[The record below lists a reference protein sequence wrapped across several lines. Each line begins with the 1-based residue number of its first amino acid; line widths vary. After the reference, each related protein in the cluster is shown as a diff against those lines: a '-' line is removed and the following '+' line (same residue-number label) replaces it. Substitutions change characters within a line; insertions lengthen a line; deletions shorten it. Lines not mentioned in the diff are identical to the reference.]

1 LNFDRFQ
8 TAAITPANLAFGK
21 VAGGKIM
28 DEIQRRAF
36 MKGAAIGALAFSVGG
51 AEVML
56 TPRQAQAQN
65 VALRTLTP
73 EQAATLGAMGEALVP
88 GAKDAGVVN
97 FVDQQLSIPAEQAL
111 LEARIMNVRPPFAN
125 FYRAALGA
133 IDGASKAKYGGKG
146 FAELNE
152 TEQHDFIDLMRQN
165 KLDGWKGPGAGF
177 VYFLMRTDAV
187 DVVYGTMDGYAGL
200 GVPYQPHIAPKKP
213 W

>member
-1 LNFDRFQ
+1 LNFARFQ
-8 TAAITPANLAFGK
+8 TADITP
-21 VAGGKIM
+21 VETGGKIM

-51 AEVML
+51 TEVLL

-73 EQAATLGAMGEALVP
+73 EQAVTLGAMGEALVP

-133 IDGASKAKYGGKG
+133 VEGASKARHGGRG
-146 FAELNE
+146 FAELNSA
-152 TEQHDFIDLMRQN
+152 EQHEFIDAMRQN
-165 KLDGWKGPGAGF
+165 KIEEWKGPPGGF
-177 VYFLMRTDAV
+177 VYAVLRADSV
-187 DVVYGTMDGYAGL
+187 DVVYGTQEGYAAL
-200 GVPYQPHIAPKKP
+200 GVPYMPHIAPTRS

>member
-1 LNFDRFQ
+1 
-8 TAAITPANLAFGK
+8 
-21 VAGGKIM
+21 M

-56 TPRQAQAQN
+56 TPRQAKAQN

-97 FVDQQLSIPAEQAL
+97 FVDQQISVPAEDAL
-111 LEARIMNVRPPFAN
+111 LQARILNVRPPFAN
-125 FYRAALGA
+125 FYRAAIGA
-133 IDGASKAKYGGKG
+133 IDGASDKTKG
-146 FAELNE
+146 RKFAQLTAE
-152 TEQHDFIDLMRQN
+152 EQHDFVAAMRLN
-165 KLDGWKGPGAGF
+165 KIDGWQGPPGPF
-177 VYFLMRTDAV
+177 VFTVLRSDAV
-187 DVVYGTMDGYAGL
+187 DVVYGTMDGYAAL
-200 GVPYQPHIAPKKP
+200 GVPYMPHIAPTQK

>member
-1 LNFDRFQ
+1 
-8 TAAITPANLAFGK
+8 
-21 VAGGKIM
+21 M
-28 DEIQRRAF
+28 DDMQRRAF

-65 VALRTLTP
+65 VPLRTLTP

-111 LEARIMNVRPPFAN
+111 LQARILNVRPPFAN

-133 IDGASKAKYGGKG
+133 IDGASDKTKG
-146 FAELNE
+146 RKFAQLSPD
-152 TEQHDFIDLMRQN
+152 EQRDFVNLMRQN
-165 KLDGWKGPGAGF
+165 KIDGWQGPPGPF
-177 VYFLMRTDAV
+177 VYAVLRSDAV
-187 DVVYGTMDGYAGL
+187 DVVYTTIEGYAAL
-200 GVPYQPHIAPKKP
+200 GVPYMPHIAPTQR